1 MDDDILRKLE
11 ERLGSIHARQRL
23 RIETD
28 HEAQIF
34 GQGLFSFHIGNWY
47 PVHSVIRNAMKLTG
61 LYWRAHRNTECII
74 VKHNDVMFEEL
85 PPLFDGFTILHL
97 SDMHVDM
104 NEGAM
109 RRLIE
114 LVGGMRYDLCVLTGD
129 YRGKT
134 SGPFA
139 ATLEGVARVRAHLK
153 DPVYGVLGDH
163 DTIQMVPGLEAMGI
177 RMLLN
182 ECAVIVR
189 GAQQIYL
196 AGIDDA
202 HRFRVDSI
210 RTAAL
215 QIPYGEFSILLSHT
229 PEIYRQAAHTDFNLL
244 LSGHTH
250 GGQICLPGSIPII
263 LDSVLPRRMGAGAW
277 KYRKMS
283 GYTSVGAGSSVVPV
297 RLNCSPEITL
307 HCLRRG

>member
-1 MDDDILRKLE
+1 MDDDIFRKLE
-11 ERLGSIHARQRL
+11 ERLGSLHARQRL

-47 PVHSVIRNAMKLTG
+47 PVHSVIRNALKLTG
-61 LYWRAHRNTECII
+61 LYWRARRNTERII
-74 VKHNDVMFEEL
+74 VKRNDVMFEEL

-153 DPVYGVLGDH
+153 EPVYGVLGDH

-210 RTAAL
+210 ENGCVADTVWRVL
-215 QIPYGEFSILLSHT
+215 HPIV
-229 PEIYRQAAHTDFNLL
+229 AHTGNL
-244 LSGHTH
+244 SP
-250 GGQICLPGSIPII
+250 GGSC
-263 LDSVLPRRMGAGAW
+263 RF
-277 KYRKMS
+277 
-283 GYTSVGAGSSVVPV
+283 
-297 RLNCSPEITL
+297 
-307 HCLRRG
+307 